1 MEKKQM
7 GLTRHATAMHLM
19 IEFPGDRMVP
29 RQRFG
34 PIPQFLMSAA
44 SEEGAETFVT
54 HREVMEN
61 LQHIE
66 QDRDGYGVQ
75 HNGLQRAHHL
85 GQYN

>member
-1 MEKKQM
+1 MKAIR
-7 GLTRHATAMHLM
+7 LTRHATAMHLM
-19 IEFPGDRMVP
+19 IEFPGDRVVP
-29 RQRFG
+29 LQRFG
-34 PIPQFLMSAA
+34 PIPQFLIGAA

-75 HNGLQRAHHL
+75 HQGLE
-85 GQYN
+85 

>member
-1 MEKKQM
+1 MKAIR
-7 GLTRHATAMHLM
+7 LTRHATAMHLM
-19 IEFPGDRMVP
+19 IEFLGDRVVP
-29 RQRFG
+29 LQRFG
-34 PIPQFLMSAA
+34 PIPQFLIGAA

-75 HNGLQRAHHL
+75 HQGLE
-85 GQYN
+85 